1 MRPSVRSGDAL
12 RRAAA
17 ALLLATL
24 LCLGGAAAALRPV
37 SAQDLGEGIGV
48 THLGWRDVTFGGA
61 TLTRLTGLVVNE
73 RLVPVGQVEIA
84 ARFRAA
90 EGTPVLRIGTTIA
103 DLPELAPG
111 ESSPFTILVGP
122 LSSSAVGH
130 VDVTLGVRSADGRR
144 YRALQVEDV
153 VTRTVGGAPALFGWL
168 RNVGDAYASAS
179 NTNIIAGFWDAR
191 GLRETHAAT
200 MPIVYQPG
208 TLVGQGHAPD
218 MRYPW
223 FLRLPDEPWTKLEF
237 WVVAKRYADGLWP
250 VPLGV
255 IDLARDD
262 QGGRVTFAGRLV
274 HCGQRPVT
282 EFALVSSAAAAAG
295 GVLTFTLNVVTPQR
309 PIVPGDDVPIR
320 VTWPGLDPTIPVDRV
335 VHLPLSFDVQSL
347 PPRSMP
353 CTRAERPA
361 MGLLPWLG
369 RGAMRAPTVGPRV
382 DPRRADH

>member
-1 MRPSVRSGDAL
+1 MTPSDRLGDVR
-12 RRAAA
+12 RRAFAALILA
-17 ALLLATL
+17 ALLGM
-24 LCLGGAAAALRPV
+24 GGAAAVRWPV
-37 SAQDLGEGIGV
+37 SAQDLGDGIRI
-48 THLGWRDVTFGGA
+48 TDLSWRDMDFGGA

-73 RLVPVGQVEIA
+73 RQAPVGQVEIA

-122 LSSSAVGH
+122 LASSAVGH
-130 VDVTLGVRSADGRR
+130 VDITLGVRPADGRR
-144 YRALQVEDV
+144 YRALVVEDV

-168 RNVGDAYASAS
+168 RNAGDAYASAS
-179 NTNIIAGFWDAR
+179 NTNIIAGFWDEL

-218 MRYPW
+218 GRYPW
-223 FLRLPDEPWTKLEF
+223 FLRLPDGPWTKLEY

-262 QGGRVTFAGRLV
+262 QGGAVTFAGRLV
-274 HCGQRPVT
+274 HCGQRPVS

-295 GVLTFTLNVVTPQR
+295 GVLTFTLNVVTPRR

-320 VTWPGLDPTIPVDRV
+320 ITWPGLDPTIPVDRV

-347 PPRSMP
+347 PPRAMP
-353 CTRAERPA
+353 CTGAERPA
-361 MGLLPWLG
+361 MSVLPWLG
-369 RGAMRAPTVGPRV
+369 RGAMGAAVVGPRV